1 MQRKEQGIRTTRIRN
16 IFMETVGYVGRK
28 VDVNFQWLT
37 SRETEDVLQVKFQ
50 MHGRNSASSLC
61 SEPRAW

>member
-1 MQRKEQGIRTTRIRN
+1 MQRKEQGIRTMRIRN
-16 IFMETVGYVGRK
+16 IFMETVGHVGSK

-37 SRETEDVLQVKFQ
+37 SRGTEDVLRVKFQ
-50 MHGRNSASSLC
+50 TQGRNSASSLC